1 MKKSLVVVAAMAIVI
16 AMVSGVWANDSK
28 DLIVTATVKD
38 TCTAITP
45 GTPVPIALDPI
56 VGGAV
61 VNGGV
66 TTPPS
71 INCTMGALHAVT
83 CSSLNGN
90 KLVNGVNSIAY
101 TYTAGTVCGT
111 NISGNGATAVLL
123 PIGVDIANGAYSN
136 SPSGSYT
143 DTITMTVAY

>member
-1 MKKSLVVVAAMAIVI
+1 MKKYLVVVAAIAIVI

-28 DLIVTATVKD
+28 DLIVTANVKD

-45 GTPVPIALDPI
+45 GTPVTISLDPI

-66 TTPPS
+66 TTPPA
-71 INCTMGALHAVT
+71 INCTMGATHAVT
-83 CSSLNGN
+83 CSSLNGSLL
-90 KLVNGVNSIAY
+90 KNGSNTIAY

-111 NISGNGATAVLL
+111 NITGNGATAVPLN
-123 PIGVDIANGAYSN
+123 IGVDIANGAYSN
-136 SPSGSYT
+136 SPSGNYT